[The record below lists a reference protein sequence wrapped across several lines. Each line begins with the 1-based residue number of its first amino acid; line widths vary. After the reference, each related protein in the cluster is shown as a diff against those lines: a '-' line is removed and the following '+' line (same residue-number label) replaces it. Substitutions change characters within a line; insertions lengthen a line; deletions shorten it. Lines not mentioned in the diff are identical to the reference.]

1 MGKEWDALRDGARES
16 LGRAEQLRYLD
27 HSVFRWWLALDM
39 APGHFINLGSSL
51 TRLALSDLSFFFS
64 FYFTPIV
71 IYHQQVWHGF
81 RSQFSFDSTLS
92 IVNPTNSGFSF
103 VILRF

>member
-51 TRLALSDLSFFFS
+51 TRLALSDLSFFF
-64 FYFTPIV
+64 
-71 IYHQQVWHGF
+71 
-81 RSQFSFDSTLS
+81 LS
-92 IVNPTNSGFSF
+92 ILRLSSFIISKSGMDLGLNFLS
-103 VILRF
+103 ILLCP

>member
-51 TRLALSDLSFFFS
+51 TRLALSDLSFFFFFLFYAYRHLS
-64 FYFTPIV
+64 SASLAWIYVSISFRFYFVHSEPDKL
-71 IYHQQVWHGF
+71 WF
-81 RSQFSFDSTLS
+81 
-92 IVNPTNSGFSF
+92 
-103 VILRF
+103 